1 MPLIFE
7 NYNTQ
12 TLPCTASQSNALASL
27 CKLCNIILNC
37 AWGPWL
43 VQTPCSL
50 TQSLCASSGASQLTL
65 IASQYRATSPGVCR
79 ILWFFPV
86 AMIGS
91 QCPLINGKTIILFQ
105 IPIIYNYVLKGTICK
120 ICWICSHLSSCMD
133 EICYLFK
140 ICKICKRYNV
150 LTFPT
155 ACKRRLPLWI
165 LFLK

>member
-1 MPLIFE
+1 MQNMPLIFE

-50 TQSLCASSGASQLTL
+50 TQSLCASSGASQLIL

-79 ILWFFPV
+79 ILWFFSYQRQQRCCIPAWSANKRSKAESVSDQAV
-86 AMIGS
+86 AAVWNHYYGWPNLWLNVI
-91 QCPLINGKTIILFQ
+91 QCNSNI
-105 IPIIYNYVLKGTICK
+105 
-120 ICWICSHLSSCMD
+120 
-133 EICYLFK
+133 FK
-140 ICKICKRYNV
+140 IIRLQVRLV
-150 LTFPT
+150 LVARKFVSWHSQKKLD
-155 ACKRRLPLWI
+155 A
-165 LFLK
+165 